1 MPTIDRLS
9 DRGLVS
15 TGQPRSVYMWPATTA
30 GTPPVAG
37 DDEIFVF
44 QYWPESLSDTYSP
57 EYAEKKIPGGSH
69 PLLQYTGGSGR
80 QIVFTA
86 NFTAEVD
93 TDSSLSTATDLE
105 SVKLLPSGR
114 YTVDVRA
121 ALARLQS
128 YLRGD
133 YPDGSLNQA
142 VKPPKRFY
150 LTLENTR
157 LGGDRDEILVVLRD
171 APITYQAWFPNGTPR
186 VVEVACTFQEIVQ
199 HGSAADSTGSQI
211 TFIGRSS
218 FEKTGKN
225 YKYRGTV
232 DRVIGG

>member
-1 MPTIDRLS
+1 
-9 DRGLVS
+9 
-15 TGQPRSVYMWPATTA
+15 MWPETKP
-30 GTPPVAG
+30 GKPPIPG

-44 QYWPESLSDTYSP
+44 QYWPESLTDTYTP
-57 EYAEKKIPGGSH
+57 DYAEKKVPGGSH
-69 PLLQYTGGSGR
+69 PLVQWTGGSGR
-80 QIVFTA
+80 QIGFTA

-93 TDSSLSTATDLE
+93 IDANSTLATDLE
-105 SVKLLPSGR
+105 EVKLLPSGR

-121 ALARLQS
+121 AVARLQS

-142 VKPPKRFY
+142 AKPPKRMY

-157 LGGDRDEILVVLRD
+157 LGGDRDEILVVLRE

-186 VVEVACTFQEIVQ
+186 VVEVNCTFQEVVQ
-199 HGSAADSTGSQI
+199 HGSATDSEGSQI

-218 FEKTGKN
+218 FEKTGKD

-232 DRVIGG
+232 DRVLGG